1 MCLNLNP
8 TIYYCIHSYYLCMND
23 LFSTDTEPLGNYRI
37 IRDVDLP
44 FFASVLEKSNIISL
58 ALTTTGLDVFSDR
71 IVGISLSV
79 CAKEAFY
86 IPLSHNQ
93 GVNLNPSEVL
103 SFLKP
108 ILERSR
114 IISHDLKFVY
124 KFLLRQGISL
134 NIYSDTLLLSHL
146 DDVNQSLSLKSL
158 ASRYLGLNMV
168 CFSDLFFRR
177 KKSSI
182 PNISDLPAKDVYI
195 YPCADADICYRLY
208 RYFLLRS
215 IYLNPSLL
223 DKIRDYSYSITAG
236 DLTLPGLHVI
246 ERNLIRT
253 VAHMELNGISIN
265 SLSLEEHIEEMTSEI
280 EIFKSSISALSPSG
294 IDLNSN
300 QQVSH
305 LLYSDLKLPYKGPIT
320 KSRTPSVSTPCL
332 KRIEDLHPVVKAI
345 IEYRT
350 LVKQKGM
357 LEGYLSSINPYTNA
371 IHTSFLQ
378 WHVPSGRFASSTPNL
393 QNVPEDLRRHFIA
406 RAGYTFVNFDYSQIE
421 YRVIA
426 SLAQEEPLIQSFNED
441 KDIHRETAAILFNVP
456 YSLVTDDQRRKGK
469 TINFALIFGMESFS
483 LADRLKIDRASAKQL
498 LEDYFTAVP
507 KIKSF
512 IDSTHK
518 QVVDL
523 GFVETYFGRRRYIPE
538 AQSKDRKLHG
548 YGLRSAVS
556 HRIQGT
562 ASDILKLAM
571 LRVSKE
577 FNLKA
582 TFNNTSPIKLL
593 LTVHD
598 SLLFEVHESVPLEDF
613 KQRVLK
619 CMQINISG
627 FCHLSVSCSTGQ
639 VWSDL
644 KDL

>member
-1 MCLNLNP
+1 MK
-8 TIYYCIHSYYLCMND
+8 D
-23 LFSTDTEPLGNYRI
+23 LFSTDTAPLGNYRI
-37 IRDVDLP
+37 IRDVDLQI
-44 FFASVLEKSNIISL
+44 FASVLEESNIISL
-58 ALTTTGLDVFSDR
+58 ALTTTGLDVFSAR

-79 CAKEAFY
+79 RAKEAFY
-86 IPLSHNQ
+86 LPLSHNQ

-108 ILERSR
+108 ILESKR

-124 KFLLRQGISL
+124 KFLLHQGIAL
-134 NIYSDTLLLSHL
+134 NIYSDTMLLGHI

-158 ASRYLGLNMV
+158 SSRYLGLTML

-177 KKSSI
+177 KKSTI
-182 PNISDLPAKDVYI
+182 PNISDLSAKDVYI
-195 YPCADADICYRLY
+195 YPCADADMCYRLY
-208 RYFLLRS
+208 RYYLQRS
-215 IYLNPSLL
+215 IFLNPALL
-223 DKIRDYSYSITAG
+223 DKIRDYFYSITAG

-246 ERNLIRT
+246 ERNLIQT
-253 VAHMELNGISIN
+253 VAHMELNGISVN
-265 SLSLEEHIEEMTSEI
+265 CFSLEEHIEDMSSEI
-280 EIFKSSISALSPSG
+280 EVFTSSISALSPSG

-300 QQVSH
+300 QQVAN
-305 LLYSDLKLPYKGPIT
+305 LLYSVLKLPYKGPIT

-332 KRIEDLHPVVKAI
+332 RRIEVSHPVVNAL

-357 LEGYLSSINPYTNA
+357 LEGYLSSINPSTNA

-378 WHVPSGRFASSTPNL
+378 WHVPSGRFASSSPNL

-406 RAGYTFVNFDYSQIE
+406 RPGYSFVNFDYSQIE

-426 SLAQEEPLIQSFNED
+426 SLAQEEPLIKAFNED
-441 KDIHRETAAILFNVP
+441 KDIHRETASIIFNVP
-456 YSLVTDDQRRKGK
+456 YTHVTDDLRRKGK
-469 TINFALIFGMESFS
+469 TINFALIFGMEAFS
-483 LADRLKIDRASAKQL
+483 LADRLKIDRASAKRL
-498 LEDYFTAVP
+498 LESYFAAVP
-507 KIKSF
+507 NIKSF

-523 GFVETYFGRRRYIPE
+523 GYVETHFGRRRYIPE

-582 TFNNTSPIKLL
+582 TFNNLNPIKLL

-598 SLLFEVHESVPLEDF
+598 SLLFEVHESISLEDF

-639 VWSDL
+639 VWSTMTDL
-644 KDL
+644 